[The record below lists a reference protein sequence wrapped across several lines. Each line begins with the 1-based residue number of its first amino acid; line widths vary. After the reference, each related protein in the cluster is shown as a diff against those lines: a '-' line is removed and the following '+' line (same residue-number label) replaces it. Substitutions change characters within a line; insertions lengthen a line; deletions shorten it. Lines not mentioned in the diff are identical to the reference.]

1 MMGSSVED
9 IFRKIISNIE
19 YRSIEATQTEMQ
31 GEEYNKNNN
40 NKQTKQNRTS
50 KNCETIS
57 KM

>member
-1 MMGSSVED
+1 MMGSLVDD

-31 GEEYNKNNN
+31 GEKYNKNNN

-50 KNCETIS
+50 KNCETI
-57 KM
+57 

>member
-1 MMGSSVED
+1 MMGSLVDD

-31 GEEYNKNNN
+31 GEKYNKN

-50 KNCETIS
+50 KNCETI
-57 KM
+57 

>member
-1 MMGSSVED
+1 MMGSLVDD

-31 GEEYNKNNN
+31 GEKYNKN

-50 KNCETIS
+50 RTVKQY
-57 KM
+57 KKWK